1 MAEQLTF
8 NSSPNNYSNK
18 FNLLFPQDCPQDDLD
33 FPPPPPPPS
42 CTAND
47 HTLDDNTDQA
57 LLPLPPPPSSPLQI
71 SYLPTMTHTS
81 LSLASPSPRPSTS
94 TTPDTEFIESVPLKL
109 SDQDSSVEQSPVV
122 ESSKTD
128 IVPNVTLNRRNKV
141 QCFWTLK
148 KLLILLITEYY

>member
-1 MAEQLTF
+1 
-8 NSSPNNYSNK
+8 
-18 FNLLFPQDCPQDDLD
+18 
-33 FPPPPPPPS
+33 
-42 CTAND
+42 
-47 HTLDDNTDQA
+47 
-57 LLPLPPPPSSPLQI
+57 
-71 SYLPTMTHTS
+71 MTHTS

-141 QCFWTLK
+141 QKNKRAHVNIK
-148 KLLILLITEYY
+148 KSSKNNYERVESSGQIKGTITSMFDIMKRKLSPEKEADIVNDNKKIQRSEINES

>member
-1 MAEQLTF
+1 
-8 NSSPNNYSNK
+8 
-18 FNLLFPQDCPQDDLD
+18 
-33 FPPPPPPPS
+33 
-42 CTAND
+42 
-47 HTLDDNTDQA
+47 
-57 LLPLPPPPSSPLQI
+57 
-71 SYLPTMTHTS
+71 MTHTS

-141 QCFWTLK
+141 QKNKRAHVNIK
-148 KLLILLITEYY
+148 KSSKNNCERVESSGQIKGTITSMFDIMKRKLSPEKEADTVNDNQKIQHSKINES